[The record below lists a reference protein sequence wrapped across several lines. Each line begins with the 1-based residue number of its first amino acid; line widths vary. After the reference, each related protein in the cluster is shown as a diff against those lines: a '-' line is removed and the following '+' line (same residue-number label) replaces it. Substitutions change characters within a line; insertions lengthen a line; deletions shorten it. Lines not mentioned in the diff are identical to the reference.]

1 MQFKIVFK
9 GDRMKKVNNI
19 KDNLMLFVALYL
31 FVSILAFAGNKII
44 SNFFV
49 DNNQI
54 LSNRKLTLL
63 NGDEYSLSI
72 IDDNAE
78 NVEYVWTS
86 SDDSIA
92 SVDENGKVYTH
103 STGTVTIYVS
113 STEGESDEC
122 NITVVQTLNSGTNNY
137 LIEFDNTNYS
147 LNLNHKLEI
156 PYTLSSNYTGEIK
169 WISSNPSVATVN
181 EKGIV
186 TGLKIGHTTITA
198 SIDNNQIATTCIVEV
213 LDANNEN
220 LTIAVSEV
228 SLNKNS
234 LTIEAGSTEQLLG
247 KLKPTN
253 ATNKVLTWTS
263 SDTSVAT
270 VSSTG
275 VVTAK
280 KAGTA
285 TITVKTSNGKT
296 ATCKVTVTTST
307 VAVTGVSLNKT
318 STTLAIGN
326 SETLTIAI
334 TPTNATNQTVTWT
347 SSDTSVATVSSTGV
361 VTANKAGT
369 ATITVKTSNG
379 KTASCKVTIYSAP
392 ITTSNMLAGFSLVAS
407 YDSSTLKYWVESGGN
422 KSAYGSNNM
431 KIAHIW
437 VKDPYN
443 QMKIALA
450 PKGFNS
456 VDYGGNIL
464 KAEVDNKGYS
474 SKGLIATNSGFFS
487 QSSKTSSNPWGYSVQ
502 IPYVLNNGNVM
513 RDDTG
518 TDLTTSLIYWTW
530 GMNKDGQ
537 LVTYGTNK
545 SSANNTNIKNNIQNA
560 GLKFTSSFSGTLVAR
575 NGEASTPGTDSATR
589 TAICQIDSNNFILMT
604 ATNASFNNL
613 TNFLKNYENCQ
624 FAINLDGGGSSTMY
638 YKTNTNTVQNIYNN
652 NNRKLADMVY
662 FVEA

>member
-1 MQFKIVFK
+1 M
-9 GDRMKKVNNI
+9 
-19 KDNLMLFVALYL
+19 A
-31 FVSILAFAGNKII
+31 
-44 SNFFV
+44 
-49 DNNQI
+49 
-54 LSNRKLTLL
+54 
-63 NGDEYSLSI
+63 
-72 IDDNAE
+72 
-78 NVEYVWTS
+78 
-86 SDDSIA
+86 
-92 SVDENGKVYTH
+92 
-103 STGTVTIYVS
+103 
-113 STEGESDEC
+113 
-122 NITVVQTLNSGTNNY
+122 
-137 LIEFDNTNYS
+137 
-147 LNLNHKLEI
+147 
-156 PYTLSSNYTGEIK
+156 
-169 WISSNPSVATVN
+169 
-181 EKGIV
+181 V
-186 TGLKIGHTTITA
+186 TG
-198 SIDNNQIATTCIVEV
+198 
-213 LDANNEN
+213 
-220 LTIAVSEV
+220 V
-228 SLNKNS
+228 SLNKTSTS
-234 LTIEAGSTEQLLG
+234 LTVG
-247 KLKPTN
+247 KSETLTIAITPTN
-253 ATNKVLTWTS
+253 ATNKTVTWTS

-296 ATCKVTVTTST
+296 ASCKVTVPVPIIEVTNITLNKTSTTLAIGNSETLTIAITPTNATNKTVTWTSSDTSVATVSSTGVVTAKKAGTATITVKTSNGKTASCKVTVPVPIIEVTNITLNKTSTTLAIGNSETLTIAITPTNATNQTVTWTSSDTSVATVSSTGVVTANKAGTATITVKTSNGKTTSCKVT
-307 VAVTGVSLNKT
+307 VPVPIIEVTNITLNKT